1 MTNLCQLVAYK
12 EVGDN
17 SQKKI
22 KAVTTRKWLR
32 SLLRNGRNSNELT
45 TEILFRILGCFDRW
59 SHGEVPLYFVQE
71 NLRENKPILYI
82 YYITED
88 TNWKYFSCNIFK
100 NYYKSS
106 SRVKNTLFARIRKK
120 SRHTIAGT
128 GNYFYTQDVLL
139 LSCRFHGYISLV
151 FNSTIRKNGLS
162 KKKSWY
168 PRVLY

>member
-1 MTNLCQLVAYK
+1 MQTCSLYSLSWLVNMTNLCQLVAYK

-22 KAVTTRKWLR
+22 KAVTTTKWLR

-45 TEILFRILGCFDRW
+45 TEILFRILGCFDRS

-88 TNWKYFSCNIFK
+88 TN
-100 NYYKSS
+100 
-106 SRVKNTLFARIRKK
+106 
-120 SRHTIAGT
+120 
-128 GNYFYTQDVLL
+128 
-139 LSCRFHGYISLV
+139 
-151 FNSTIRKNGLS
+151 
-162 KKKSWY
+162 
-168 PRVLY
+168 